1 MAYIIPKAM
10 IPTSVLNFWKRNR
23 FWILIGFFVLAV
35 ILGLVFRKSS
45 KGTWDTTFYYKP
57 EKKKKSSWNSWQN
70 TDPSLPKRRSKGEI
84 ACQQALQKMFG
95 KPFET
100 ARPDFLDNKVTG
112 FNLEIDCWD
121 PELKLGVEYQGIQ
134 HYKFKPYFYKT
145 FSDFRNQQ
153 YRDEMKRMKC
163 KAAGVV
169 LIEVPYTVKDADIE
183 TFLRKE
189 CKKNGIKV
197 PN

>member
-1 MAYIIPKAM
+1 MAYILPKSMIPK
-10 IPTSVLNFWKRNR
+10 SVLAFWKRNR
-23 FWILIGFFVLAV
+23 LWIILGFFVLAV
-35 ILGLVFRKSS
+35 ILGIVFRTSS
-45 KGTWDTTFYYKP
+45 KGTWDTSYYYKP
-57 EKKKKSSWNSWQN
+57 EAKKKTWQN
-70 TDPSLPKRRSKGEI
+70 NSFNPDLPKRRSKGEI
-84 ACQQALQKMFG
+84 ECQQSLQRMFR

-100 ARPDFLDNKVTG
+100 ARPDFLGNNVTG

-134 HYKFKPYFYKT
+134 HYKFKPYFHKT

-163 KAAGVV
+163 KDAGVI
-169 LIEVPYTVKDADIE
+169 LIEVPHTVKESDIE

-189 CKKNGIKV
+189 CKKKGIKV
-197 PN
+197 PY

>member
-1 MAYIIPKAM
+1 MLGFLVVAIVLGRM
-10 IPTSVLNFWKRNR
+10 FRDTST
-23 FWILIGFFVLAV
+23 
-35 ILGLVFRKSS
+35 
-45 KGTWDTTFYYKP
+45 GTWDDTFYYKP
-57 EKKKKSSWNSWQN
+57 KAPKRKW
-70 TDPSLPKRRSKGEI
+70 DPQSFNDLPKKRSKGEI
-84 ACQQALQKMFG
+84 ACQQALQRMFH

-100 ARPDFLDNKVTG
+100 ARPDFLDNQVTG

-145 FSDFRNQQ
+145 YSDFRNQQ

-163 KAAGVV
+163 KAAGVK
-169 LIEVPYTVKDADIE
+169 LIEVPYTVKEADIE

-189 CKKNGIKV
+189 CKKLRVKV
-197 PN
+197 PY